1 MAFEDVD
8 MDEMDSE
15 PGGSPPPEESN
26 NRSFLIVAGI
36 LGGIALLALIC
47 IAVYALVLLPAQR
60 NRQAQQVATLNAQN
74 TAVDLAFTQTSMALA
89 ATATPTVT
97 PIPPT
102 WTSTPTAVIAVATNT
117 KVPTIDPRTATVSAL
132 LTQAAL
138 VTQTVVPTSTA
149 LPGTG
154 FADDVGLPAMLGLAA
169 LFLVIIFLSRRLRT
183 S

>member
-8 MDEMDSE
+8 MDEMDFE
-15 PGGSPPPEESN
+15 PGGTPPPEELN

-60 NRQAQQVATLNAQN
+60 NRQTQQVATLNAQN
-74 TAVDLAFTQTSMALA
+74 TAVAMAITQTSMALA

-102 WTSTPTAVIAVATNT
+102 ATSTPTAVIVVPTNT
-117 KVPTIDPRTATVSAL
+117 KVPTTDPRTATVSAL
-132 LTQAAL
+132 LTEAAR

-154 FADDVGLPAMLGLAA
+154 FAEDVGLPAMLGLAA
-169 LFLVIIFLSRRLRT
+169 LFLVVIFLSRRLRT